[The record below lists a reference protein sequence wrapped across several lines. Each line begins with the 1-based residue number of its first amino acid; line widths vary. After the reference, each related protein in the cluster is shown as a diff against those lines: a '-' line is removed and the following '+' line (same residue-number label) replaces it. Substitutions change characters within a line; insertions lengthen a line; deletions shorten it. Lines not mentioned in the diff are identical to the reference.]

1 MSGILTYSE
10 HFTGRGDVVF
20 DHACR
25 LGLEGIVSKLKTA
38 PYRSGR
44 SKSWLK
50 TKCVDGHELVIIGYV
65 PSTTQRRVVGS
76 LVVGHHDKGKL
87 VYAGRVG
94 SGFSSKVAED
104 LWRRL
109 EEIRIDAP
117 PLDKA
122 LPAEVRRNVR
132 WVKPTLVADVEI
144 RGWTA
149 DGIARHAVFKGLRQ
163 DKEAAD
169 VAPRSRLP

>member
-1 MSGILTYSE
+1 MCWAARAAFSPTASISPAAATSCSTTPAAWGWRAS
-10 HFTGRGDVVF
+10 
-20 DHACR
+20 
-25 LGLEGIVSKLKTA
+25 SPSSKTA

-50 TKCVDGHELVIIGYV
+50 TKCVDGHEFVIIGYV
-65 PSTTQRRVVGS
+65 PSTTQRKVVGS

-109 EEIRIDAP
+109 EEIRTDSP

-122 LPAEVRRNVR
+122 LPAEAGA
-132 WVKPTLVADVEI
+132 TSA
-144 RGWTA
+144 G
-149 DGIARHAVFKGLRQ
+149 
-163 DKEAAD
+163 
-169 VAPRSRLP
+169 

>member
-1 MSGILTYSE
+1 M
-10 HFTGRGDVVF
+10 F

-25 LGLEGIVSKLKTA
+25 LGLEGIISKLKTA

-50 TKCVDGHELVIIGYV
+50 TKCVDGHEFVIIGYV

-76 LVVGHHDKGKL
+76 LVRGPHTRKGKL

-109 EEIRIDAP
+109 EEIRIDTPA
-117 PLDKA
+117 LDTA
-122 LPAEVRRNVR
+122 LPAE
-132 WVKPTLVADVEI
+132 
-144 RGWTA
+144 
-149 DGIARHAVFKGLRQ
+149 
-163 DKEAAD
+163 AA
-169 VAPRSRLP
+169 ATCAG